1 MANRV
6 RVETATVRPFSG
18 LSELEKLFEER
29 VAAELA
35 EVELVPAPLPTFI
48 DHDLGDADGD
58 LSVILAENGLEK
70 APETFATS
78 LTRLVNDLGV
88 QGFAECLRLVVV
100 ARAVSLRFATVI
112 GSWTLND
119 EIPVRMNI
127 SRCDDS
133 VKFALQDRRGFDL
146 RVALVLADDLPDAGP
161 LTPALAGTWLAQ
173 ARFRVRPQPN
183 RGGFAPQELTPEI
196 RRQYSLPDATLS
208 FVAVQQDA
216 LLGADDLSEVAV
228 HYWDP
233 DVLRLIQVRPKDH
246 VSRYVQ
252 ESMAVDLLTSVAG
265 SIAQAITSE
274 VGPDA
279 GIEALKDYPAAEDF
293 IEELTDLLTTT
304 RKTPLTP
311 DDVLKLAGKDL
322 PKLKALIEGE
332 FGVKKVLIDTLR
344 SYQ

>member
-1 MANRV
+1 MADRV
-6 RVETATVRPFSG
+6 RVETATIRPFTG
-18 LSELEKLFEER
+18 LGELEALFEER

-35 EVELVPAPLPTFI
+35 EVALAPAPLPTFI
-48 DHDLGDADGD
+48 DHDLGDANGD
-58 LSVILAENGLEK
+58 LSIIFAADGVEK
-70 APETFATS
+70 SSETFSTA
-78 LTRLVNDLGV
+78 LERLAKGLGV
-88 QGFAECLRLVVV
+88 RGIAESLRVVVV

-112 GSWTLND
+112 GSWTLNE
-119 EIPVRMNI
+119 EIPDRISI
-127 SRCDDS
+127 SRGDGG

-173 ARFRVRPQPN
+173 ARFRVRPVPN

-196 RRQYSLPDATLS
+196 RRQYSLPDNTLS

-233 DVLRLIQVRPKDH
+233 DVLRLIQVRPKDD
-246 VSRYVQ
+246 VARYVQ
-252 ESMAVDLLTSVAG
+252 ESMAVELLTSVAG
-265 SIAQAITSE
+265 SIAQAIKSE
-274 VGPDA
+274 AGPEA

-293 IEELTDLLTTT
+293 IEEITDLLAS
-304 RKTPLTP
+304 RSKTPMTP

-322 PKLKALIEGE
+322 PRLKALIEGE

>member
-1 MANRV
+1 MADRV
-6 RVETATVRPFSG
+6 RVETATIRPFTG
-18 LSELEKLFEER
+18 LGELERLFEER

-35 EVELVPAPLPTFI
+35 DVELAPAPLPTFI
-48 DHDLGDADGD
+48 DHDLGDPDGD
-58 LSVILAENGLEK
+58 LAIILRADGAEKSPETFRTSLVRLSEGLGVRGLAEN
-70 APETFATS
+70 
-78 LTRLVNDLGV
+78 
-88 QGFAECLRLVVV
+88 LRLVVV
-100 ARAVSLRFATVI
+100 ARAVSLRFAAVI
-112 GSWTLND
+112 GSWTLNE
-119 EIPVRMNI
+119 EIPERINI
-127 SRCDDS
+127 TRGDDS

-146 RVALVLADDLPDAGP
+146 RVALVLTDDLPDAGP

-233 DVLRLIQVRPKDH
+233 DVLRLIQVRPKDDIA
-246 VSRYVQ
+246 RFVQ
-252 ESMAVDLLTSVAG
+252 ESMAVDLLASVAG
-265 SIAQAITSE
+265 SIAQAIQSE
-274 VGPDA
+274 VGPEA
-279 GIEALKDYPAAEDF
+279 GFEALKDYPAAEDF
-293 IEELTDLLTTT
+293 IEEVTDLLAAK
-304 RKTPLTP
+304 RQAPLTP
-311 DDVLKLAGKDL
+311 DDVLKLAGKNL

>member
-1 MANRV
+1 MADRV
-6 RVETATVRPFSG
+6 RVETATIRPFAG
-18 LSELEKLFEER
+18 LEELEKLFEER
-29 VAAELA
+29 VAAELS
-35 EVELVPAPLPTFI
+35 EVPLAPAPLPTFI
-48 DHDLGDADGD
+48 DKDLGDAEGD
-58 LSVILAENGLEK
+58 LSIILAVDGAA
-70 APETFATS
+70 APAETFSAS
-78 LTRLVNDLGV
+78 LARLVKDFGV
-88 QGFAECLRLVVV
+88 RGFDENLRLVVV
-100 ARAVSLRFATVI
+100 ARSVSLRFATVI
-112 GSWTLND
+112 ASWTLKE
-119 EIPVRMNI
+119 EIPERINI
-127 SRCDDS
+127 SRAEDA
-133 VKFALQDRRGFDL
+133 VKFALQDRRGFDV
-146 RVALVLADDLPDAGP
+146 RVALVLADDLPGAGP

-233 DVLRLIQVRPKDH
+233 DVLRLIQVRPKDD
-246 VSRYVQ
+246 VARYVQ
-252 ESMAVDLLTSVAG
+252 EAMAVDLLTSVAG
-265 SIAQAITSE
+265 SIAQAIKSE
-274 VGPDA
+274 VGSDA

-293 IEELTDLLTTT
+293 IEEITDLLAAK

-311 DDVLKLAGKDL
+311 DDVLELAGKDL

>member
-1 MANRV
+1 MADRV
-6 RVETATVRPFSG
+6 RVETATIRPFAG
-18 LSELEKLFEER
+18 LEELEKLFEER

-35 EVELVPAPLPTFI
+35 EVELAPAPLPTFI
-48 DHDLGDADGD
+48 DHDLGDAEGD
-58 LSVILAENGLEK
+58 LSIILAADGAV
-70 APETFATS
+70 APTETFSAS
-78 LTRLVNDLGV
+78 LTRLVKDLGIR
-88 QGFAECLRLVVV
+88 GIDANLRLVVV
-100 ARAVSLRFATVI
+100 ARSVSLRFATVI
-112 GSWTLND
+112 ASWTLD
-119 EIPVRMNI
+119 AEIPERINI
-127 SRCDDS
+127 SRVEDD
-133 VKFALQDRRGFDL
+133 VKFALQDRRGFDV

-228 HYWDP
+228 HYWDS
-233 DVLRLIQVRPKDH
+233 DVLRLIQVRPKDD
-246 VSRYVQ
+246 VARYVQ
-252 ESMAVDLLTSVAG
+252 EAMAVDLLTSVAG
-265 SIAQAITSE
+265 SIAQAIKSE

-293 IEELTDLLTTT
+293 VEEITDLLAAKS
-304 RKTPLTP
+304 KTPLTP
-311 DDVLKLAGKDL
+311 DDVLKLAGEDL

>member
-1 MANRV
+1 MADRV
-6 RVETATVRPFSG
+6 RVETATIRPFAG
-18 LSELEKLFEER
+18 LEELEKLFEER

-35 EVELVPAPLPTFI
+35 EVELAPAPLPTFV
-48 DHDLGDADGD
+48 DNDLGDAEGD
-58 LSVILAENGLEK
+58 LSIIFAVDGA
-70 APETFATS
+70 ADRAETFSAS
-78 LTRLVNDLGV
+78 LARLVKDLEIRGIN
-88 QGFAECLRLVVV
+88 ENLRLVVV
-100 ARAVSLRFATVI
+100 ARSVSLRFATVI
-112 GSWTLND
+112 ASWTLNE
-119 EIPVRMNI
+119 EIPGRINI
-127 SRCDDS
+127 SRAEDD
-133 VKFALQDRRGFDL
+133 VKFALQDRRGFDV
-146 RVALVLADDLPDAGP
+146 RVALVLADDLPGADP

-173 ARFRVRPQPN
+173 ARFRLRPQPN

-233 DVLRLIQVRPKDH
+233 DVLRLIQVRPKDD
-246 VSRYVQ
+246 VARYVQ
-252 ESMAVDLLTSVAG
+252 EAMAVDLLTSVAG
-265 SIAQAITSE
+265 SIAQAIKSE
-274 VGPDA
+274 VGSDA

-293 IEELTDLLTTT
+293 IEEITDLLAAK

-311 DDVLKLAGKDL
+311 DDVLKLAGEDL